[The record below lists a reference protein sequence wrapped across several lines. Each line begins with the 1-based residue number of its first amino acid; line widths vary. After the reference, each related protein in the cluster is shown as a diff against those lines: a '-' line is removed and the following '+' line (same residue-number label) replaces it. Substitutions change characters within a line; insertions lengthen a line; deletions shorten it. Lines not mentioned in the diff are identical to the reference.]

1 VTAAAAGTHELAR
14 WRHRGVGLVGLVAA
28 CAVQHGL
35 PFPTVAL
42 HAEGLSPAAV
52 GLLVSTPTA
61 GTAAAA
67 PAVGVVPARA
77 VEAASR
83 GAPPAVGAAAGR

>member
-1 VTAAAAGTHELAR
+1 MTAAAAGTHELAR
-14 WRHRGVGLVGLVAA
+14 WRHPGVGLVGLVAA
-28 CAVQHGL
+28 CAVQDGL
-35 PFPTVAL
+35 PSLAVAL
-42 HAEGLSPAAV
+42 RAEGLSPVGV
-52 GLLVSTPTA
+52 GLLVSAPT
-61 GTAAAA
+61 AA